1 MKVNGKKTKWK
12 DKENI
17 HLKKVIMYMKENLK
31 MEIKREKVNS
41 YFLMENP
48 MKVTIKIIK
57 KKVMVF
63 INSKIKMFIVE
74 IG

>member
-57 KKVMVF
+57 KKVVVF
-63 INSKIKMFIVE
+63 INSKIKIFIVE